1 MIIGIDIGST
11 TTKAVSIQ
19 EGRVIHKIRTRAL
32 DAVTSATGAFGK
44 MIMENSIQIS
54 EIERIM
60 ITGAG
65 SGKLKA
71 DLFGIPTGK
80 ADEIKSIGI
89 GGMFLAGRDNIIIAN
104 LGTGTA
110 IIDAH
115 YDTITHLGGSGV
127 GGGTIL
133 GLAKKLLSVSE
144 FSGIMHLAEKGKLS
158 NVDLLMEDIMEIDLS
173 FLNKESTASNFGK
186 MLDTA
191 RKEDIALALINMV
204 YQVIGM
210 LSVFAAKSRNTDR
223 VLVTGNG
230 SSNIIGRQ
238 VLEAITA
245 MYHVD
250 FEYPEN
256 AEYTTAIGA
265 ALGYTNT

>member
-1 MIIGIDIGST
+1 MIVENGIKITDI
-11 TTKAVSIQ
+11 
-19 EGRVIHKIRTRAL
+19 RH
-32 DAVTSATGAFGK
+32 
-44 MIMENSIQIS
+44 
-54 EIERIM
+54 IM

-65 SGKLKA
+65 SGKLKD

-104 LGTGTA
+104 IGTGTA
-110 IIDAH
+110 IIYAQNENISH
-115 YDTITHLGGSGV
+115 MGGSGM

-144 FSGIMHLAEKGKLS
+144 FSGVMELAEKGKLS
-158 NVDLLMEDIMEIDLS
+158 QVDLLLEDIMETDLS

-186 MLDTA
+186 MLDSA
-191 RKEDIALALINMV
+191 RSEDIALALINMV
-204 YQVIGM
+204 YQVIGT
-210 LSVFAAKSRNTDR
+210 LSVFAAKNKNTDR
-223 VLVTGNG
+223 VVVTGNG
-230 SSNIIGRQ
+230 SGNLLGRQ
-238 VLEAITA
+238 VLKEITS

-265 ALGYTNT
+265 ALSWTAVQS